1 MHDPVRAVRARHVSV
16 RRHVPVRRLASAE
29 GVDVRVAPHARPVL
43 SREGQARV
51 RSPRRATQPI
61 RSPRVHEHV
70 RLGGL
75 HLGARVRVPEQR
87 GVQHADD
94 GHASA
99 DASQRDVFSVHDAE
113 RFGGDQ
119 SQRRDGPHAGVSRL
133 AGDGRRE
140 RPRQHDRGRG
150 VRLHRRHERRH
161 DGRLHR
167 EDESQAVRKDDA
179 RVRRGVGL
187 RQAVG
192 LRRRREVALHPRAEL
207 GAGERGGPADAN
219 VAVHGS
225 GERVVREQRE
235 RAPAT
240 HKHDEPRSVRQG
252 RGGVSAHPRS
262 GLLHDL
268 DRASAHTR
276 RDVRGWL
283 RRVVLRRQ
291 VRSVR
296 RDARN
301 VSVRRHVRVR
311 GGMVRRRVR

>member
-1 MHDPVRAVRARHVSV
+1 MTPCEPCEHGTCQYDGTCLCDGS
-16 RRHVPVRRLASAE
+16 RRL
-29 GVDVRVAPHARPVL
+29 
-43 SREGQARV
+43 RESTYALRLTRDPFYLEKG
-51 RSPRRATQPI
+51 
-61 RSPRVHEHV
+61 EHV
-70 RLGGL
+70 YEVHGGRRSRYVHPVYMNTYDL
-75 HLGARVRVPEQR
+75 EDYIWELEYECPNREECNTRTMDTHLPT
-87 GVQHADD
+87 
-94 GHASA
+94 
-99 DASQRDVFSVHDAE
+99 ASQRDVFSVHDAE

-119 SQRRDGPHAGVSRL
+119 SQRRDGPHAGVPRL

-235 RAPAT
+235 RAPAA